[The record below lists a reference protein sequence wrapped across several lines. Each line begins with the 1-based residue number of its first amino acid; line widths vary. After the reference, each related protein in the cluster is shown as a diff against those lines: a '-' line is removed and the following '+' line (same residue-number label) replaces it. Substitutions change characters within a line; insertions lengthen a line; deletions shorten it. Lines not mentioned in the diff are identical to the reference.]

1 MNLADGV
8 VLAIVGVSCFFSL
21 WRGFAAEA
29 ISLLSWV
36 AAFIIAKLFSVPF
49 TVLLEPYLETPSLR
63 IGVSFVVLFI
73 LTLVIGALI
82 ARIMSML
89 IDVTGLSATDR
100 LLGLGFGF
108 ARGVLICV
116 VLVFLLRMTPVV
128 QDPWWQ
134 QSELIPHLVLMED
147 WTKQVA
153 SDVASL
159 IWNAGR

>member
-8 VLAIVGVSCFFSL
+8 ILAVVGVSCFFSL
-21 WRGFAAEA
+21 WRGFVSEA
-29 ISLLSWV
+29 ISLITWV
-36 AAFIIAKLFSVPF
+36 AAFIVAKLFSVPF

-63 IGVSFVVLFI
+63 IGVSFVALFV

-82 ARIMSML
+82 ARIMSLLVDM
-89 IDVTGLSATDR
+89 TGLSATDR
-100 LLGLGFGF
+100 ILGLGFGF

-116 VLVFLLRMTPVV
+116 VLAFLLGMTPVV
-128 QDPWWQ
+128 QDLWWQ
-134 QSELIPHLVLMED
+134 ESMLIPHLVLMED

-153 SDVASL
+153 ADVANL